1 MRELIIGKWEVAYYL
16 RQSLRREDS
25 AGETLVPELG
35 WKLRM
40 MGIKRVGFRKEDE
53 VLDTC
58 VSGLE
63 ASQPAKDELDWSP
76 D

>member
-1 MRELIIGKWEVAYYL
+1 MAYYL

-53 VLDTC
+53 VLDTLSVGWKQ
-58 VSGLE
+58 VSQLRMSLIG
-63 ASQPAKDELDWSP
+63 AQTKQGAQ
-76 D
+76 